1 LKYELFDG
9 VGGDGA
15 PITEKLM
22 ELRIQSLCF
31 SMVHRRKELI
41 TLFVSGVSAD
51 VEETD
56 ERTTVKFD
64 LRYTQM
70 DNQSEAEPSMAVLIR
85 PRDLY
90 YTRNGIEFKLERET
104 EKEAKEREEARLENL
119 TNETARMFQLQVSI
133 NKRNHD
139 ARSDVVHVE
148 SIIFL
153 VQTLTIKIQFTHF
166 LKVIGF
172 LFHIGKIL
180 NQNVTPVHYVFEQ
193 DQKYV

>member
-1 LKYELFDG
+1 
-9 VGGDGA
+9 
-15 PITEKLM
+15 M

-41 TLFVSGVSAD
+41 TFFVSHVSAD

-64 LRYTQM
+64 LRYIQM

-119 TNETARMFQLQVSI
+119 TNETARMFQL
-133 NKRNHD
+133 
-139 ARSDVVHVE
+139 
-148 SIIFL
+148 
-153 VQTLTIKIQFTHF
+153 
-166 LKVIGF
+166 
-172 LFHIGKIL
+172 
-180 NQNVTPVHYVFEQ
+180 
-193 DQKYV
+193 

>member
-1 LKYELFDG
+1 
-9 VGGDGA
+9 
-15 PITEKLM
+15 
-22 ELRIQSLCF
+22 
-31 SMVHRRKELI
+31 MVHRKKELI
-41 TLFVSGVSAD
+41 TFFVSNISAD
-51 VEETD
+51 LEETD

-64 LRYTQM
+64 VRYIQM

-90 YTRNGIEFKLERET
+90 YTKNGIEFKLERET

-119 TNETARMFQLQVSI
+119 TNETARMFQLQVAI

-139 ARSDVVHVE
+139 ERNEVVHVE

-180 NQNVTPVHYVFEQ
+180 NQNVTPVHYIFE
-193 DQKYV
+193 